1 MIINMI
7 QESCIHL
14 FLTNR
19 LINYQMFQKK
29 KKIYSKSFYQNSREL
44 EVEDKINI
52 TLVINSTVTYKK

>member
-29 KKIYSKSFYQNSREL
+29 KNFYSKSFYQNSREL